1 MTAVVLAANNGEIGG
16 GEVMLLAVAEALR
29 TLGHDVQVVAPRGG
43 RDGVAEAARAA
54 GFAATDL
61 SSGRR
66 QYIGEL
72 RAWRATNAAGIL
84 WCNGLVPAF
93 ATAGLGHRIVH
104 LHQEPVGVNAIAS
117 RVARRG
123 ALVTLVPS
131 ESMAASVPGSRVL
144 WNWVEPVATHPRPP
158 ESTRERR
165 IGFLGRHSVDKGLVT
180 LAAGLAELDRSDP
193 GRYHLLLAGEGR
205 FAPPEDTGP
214 IRKAMAPV
222 EHLVERPGWISRE
235 DFFSSIDVAVFP
247 SQWAEP
253 FGLVVAEAMSSRTPF
268 VISDAGALAEV
279 AGPAHPWVSPK
290 GDAVALAHAVESVF
304 EAGPDRMVEV
314 LDHAHARWEE
324 HFSPAAGLARV
335 AALVSDLG
343 L

>member
-1 MTAVVLAANNGEIGG
+1 MNGVVLAANNGEIGG
-16 GEVMLLAVAEALR
+16 GEVMLLSLGEALR
-29 TLGHDVQVVAPRGG
+29 SLGLDVQVVAPRGG

-54 GFAATDL
+54 GFPATSL

-66 QYIGEL
+66 QYAGEL
-72 RAWRATNAAGIL
+72 RAWRATNAAGVL

-93 ATAGLGHRIVH
+93 ATAGLGHRVVH
-104 LHQEPVGVNAIAS
+104 LHQEPVGVNAMAA

-123 ALVTLVPS
+123 ALATVVPS
-131 ESMAASVPGSRVL
+131 ESMARAVPGSRVL
-144 WNWVEPVATHPRPP
+144 WNWVDPVASRPPRP
-158 ESTRERR
+158 RAWERR

-180 LAAGLAELDRSDP
+180 LAAGLAELDRGEP

-205 FAPPEDTGP
+205 FAPPEDTAP
-214 IRKAMAPV
+214 IRKAMQPV

-247 SQWAEP
+247 SKWAEP

-279 AGPAHPWVSPK
+279 AGPGHPWVARS
-290 GDAVALAHAVESVF
+290 GDAVALARAVQLVF
-304 EAGPDRMVEV
+304 DAGPDRMVEV
-314 LDHAHARWEE
+314 LDRAHARWEE
-324 HFSPAAGLARV
+324 HFSPAAGLTRM
-335 AALVSDLG
+335 AALVDDLG

>member
-1 MTAVVLAANNGEIGG
+1 MSGFVLAANNGEIGG

-43 RDGVAEAARAA
+43 RDGVGEAARAA
-54 GFAATDL
+54 DFPATDL

-66 QYIGEL
+66 QYVSEL

-93 ATAGLGHRIVH
+93 ATAGRDDRIVH
-104 LHQEPVGVNAIAS
+104 LHQEPVGVNAMAA

-123 ALVTLVPS
+123 AVVTLVPS
-131 ESMAASVPGSRVL
+131 ASMAKAVPGARVL
-144 WNWVEPVATHPRPP
+144 WNWVEPVVTRPRPAEHAGP
-158 ESTRERR
+158 RWV
-165 IGFLGRHSVDKGLVT
+165 GFLGRHSVDKGLVT
-180 LAAGLAELDRSDP
+180 LAAGLAELDRADP
-193 GRYHLLLAGEGR
+193 GRYRLLLAGEGR
-205 FAPPEDTGP
+205 FAPPEDSAP
-214 IRKAMAPV
+214 IRRALAPV
-222 EHLVERPGWISRE
+222 EHLVERPGWISRG
-235 DFFSSIDVAVFP
+235 DFFSSVDVAVFP

-253 FGLVVAEAMSSRTPF
+253 FGLVAAEAMCSRTPF

-279 AGPAHPWVSPK
+279 AGPEHPWLTPK
-290 GDAVALAHAVESVF
+290 GDAVALAAGVESVF
-304 EAGPDRMVEV
+304 DAGPDRMVEV
-314 LDHAHARWEE
+314 LDRGYARWLE

-335 AALVSDLG
+335 SALLTDLA

>member
-1 MTAVVLAANNGEIGG
+1 VTAVVLAANNGEIGG
-16 GEVMLLAVAEALR
+16 GEVMLLSIAEALR
-29 TLGHDVQVVAPRGG
+29 TLGLDVQVVAPRGG

-54 GFAATDL
+54 GFPATSL

-66 QYIGEL
+66 QYVGEL

-93 ATAGLGHRIVH
+93 ATAGLGHRVVH
-104 LHQEPVGVNAIAS
+104 LHQEPVGVNAMAA

-123 ALVTLVPS
+123 ALATLVPS
-131 ESMAASVPGSRVL
+131 ESMARSVPGSRVL
-144 WNWVEPVATHPRPP
+144 WNWVAPVASRPPRP
-158 ESTRERR
+158 RAWERR
-165 IGFLGRHSVDKGLVT
+165 LGFLGRHSVDKGLVT
-180 LAAGLAELDRSDP
+180 LAAGLAELDRAEP

-205 FAPPEDTGP
+205 FAPPEDTAP
-214 IRKAMAPV
+214 IRKAMQPV
-222 EHLVERPGWISRE
+222 EHLVERPGWISRD

-279 AGPAHPWVSPK
+279 AGPGHPWVARK
-290 GDAVALAHAVESVF
+290 GDAVALARAVQLVF
-304 EAGPDRMVEV
+304 DAGPDRMVEV
-314 LDHAHARWEE
+314 LDRAHARWEE
-324 HFSPAAGLARV
+324 HFSPPAGLARV
-335 AALVSDLG
+335 SALVDDLG

>member
-1 MTAVVLAANNGEIGG
+1 MTAVVLAANNGDIGG

-43 RDGVAEAARAA
+43 REGVAEAARAA
-54 GFAATDL
+54 GFPATDL

-66 QYIGEL
+66 QYAGEL
-72 RAWRATNAAGIL
+72 LAWRATNAAGIL

-93 ATAGLGHRIVH
+93 ATAGLGQRVVH
-104 LHQEPVGVNAIAS
+104 LHQEPVGVNAIAA

-131 ESMAASVPGSRVL
+131 ASMAASVPGARVL
-144 WNWVEPVATHPRPP
+144 WNWVEPVATRPRPP
-158 ESTRERR
+158 DPSGKRR
-165 IGFLGRHSVDKGLVT
+165 IGYLGRHSVDKGLVT
-180 LAAGLAELDRSDP
+180 LAAGLAELERAEP

-205 FAPPEDTGP
+205 FAPPEDSAP
-214 IRKAMAPV
+214 IRKALQPV
-222 EHLVERPGWISRE
+222 EHLVERPGWTSRA

-247 SQWAEP
+247 SYWSEP

-279 AGPAHPWVSPK
+279 AGPDHPWVTPK
-290 GDAVALAHAVESVF
+290 GDAVALATMVESVF
-304 EAGPDRMVEV
+304 DAGPDRMVDV
-314 LDHAHARWEE
+314 LDRAYARWQD
-324 HFSPAAGLARV
+324 HFSPAAGLTRV
-335 AALVSDLG
+335 SALLDELE